1 MVKLP
6 KTLHLGHGAL
16 CTLFLFLPRYASAQN
31 LTDSQVS
38 DVESRLAEGA
48 THPWELGTRAQ
59 ALLEHNAQA
68 FSVFSLTI
76 PSTSVPSNTSSALAP
91 VFSIAKGVVN
101 NRTASNG
108 NITGPQPLVADDSAA
123 DPASIGPAVL
133 LANWTNQ
140 GDGVDYAGAAL
151 DQLNFLYEKVP
162 KTSDGAISHRT
173 GEVQLWSDFVYMV
186 PPFLAYY
193 GLLTNNQSLITDA
206 YTQIKLYRNY
216 LRDTSADNLW
226 AHIVLGTNPDGVAN
240 DPGHWSTGNAWAAAG
255 MLRVLATIQSSP
267 FASDMSSEQD
277 DLADWVF
284 EIQTAMYPHLNT
296 TTNLFFNY
304 ADEMNTF
311 PDAAS
316 TALLA
321 STVYRLSLL
330 RGVHHFLPDA
340 EKCRETLFS
349 SNSSGLVHFSSDG
362 WLTPVVNPNSFGD
375 EGSDSPESE
384 AFILE
389 LQAAWTD
396 WVNDGSQGANGALR
410 FGSVHGVTVV
420 LAALSVSWMLLF

>member
-1 MVKLP
+1 MVRLP
-6 KTLHLGHGAL
+6 ARLHLGHGAL
-16 CTLFLFLPRYASAQN
+16 CTLGLLLQDFALAQN
-31 LTDSQVS
+31 LTDSQIS
-38 DVESRLAEGA
+38 DVETRLAEGA

-59 ALLEHNAQA
+59 ALLEHNVRD
-68 FSVFSLTI
+68 FSVFSLTL
-76 PSTSVPSNTSSALAP
+76 PSTSVPSDTSSAIAP

-101 NRTASNG
+101 NRTAVNG
-108 NITGPQPLVADDSAA
+108 NITGPQPLVTDDSAA

-133 LANWTNQ
+133 LANWTNL

-216 LRDTSADNLW
+216 LRDTSAGNLW
-226 AHIVLGTNPDGVAN
+226 AHIVLGNNSNGVAN

-277 DLADWVF
+277 DLADWVS
-284 EIQTAMYPHLNT
+284 EIHAAMYPHLNT
-296 TTNLFFNY
+296 SSNLFYNY

-316 TALLA
+316 TALFA

-330 RGVHHFLPDA
+330 RSVHHYLPDA
-340 EKCRETLFS
+340 EKCRQTLFS

-362 WLTPVVNPNSFGD
+362 WLTPVVNPDSFGD
-375 EGSDSPESE
+375 EGSDSPESQ

-410 FGSVHGVTVV
+410 LGSVNGATIVFAAISVV
-420 LAALSVSWMLLF
+420 WILLF

>member
-6 KTLHLGHGAL
+6 TRVYLGHRTL
-16 CTLFLFLPRYASAQN
+16 CTLLLLLQDVASAQN
-31 LTDSQVS
+31 LTNSQIS
-38 DVESRLAEGA
+38 DVEMRLAEGA

-59 ALLEHNAQA
+59 ALLEHDVQA
-68 FSVFSLTI
+68 FSVFSLII
-76 PSTSVPSNTSSALAP
+76 PSTSVPSNTSSAIAP

-123 DPASIGPAVL
+123 DPASIGTAVL
-133 LANWTNQ
+133 LANWTNL

-186 PPFLAYY
+186 PPFIAYY

-216 LRDTSADNLW
+216 LRDTSAGNLW
-226 AHIVLGTNPDGVAN
+226 AHIVLGTNPSGVAN

-284 EIQTAMYPHLNT
+284 EIQTAMYPHLDT
-296 TTNLFFNY
+296 SSNLFFNY

-311 PDAAS
+311 SDAAS

-330 RGVHHFLPDA
+330 RGVHHYLPDA
-340 EKCRETLFS
+340 EKCRQSLFS

-362 WLTPVVNPNSFGD
+362 WLTPVVNPDSFGD
-375 EGSDSPESE
+375 EGSDSPESQ

-396 WVNDGSQGANGALR
+396 WVNDGSQGANGASR
-410 FGSVHGVTVV
+410 SDSVNEATIVV
-420 LAALSVSWMLLF
+420 AALSVFWMLLL

>member
-1 MVKLP
+1 MVKFP
-6 KTLHLGHGAL
+6 TRLHPAL
-16 CTLFLFLPRYASAQN
+16 CALGLLLQYFAFAQN
-31 LTDSQVS
+31 LTDSQSS
-38 DVESRLAEGA
+38 DVETRLAEGA

-59 ALLEHNAQA
+59 AILEHNVRA
-68 FSVFSLTI
+68 FSVFSLNI
-76 PSTSVPSNTSSALAP
+76 PSTSVPSDSSSAIAP
-91 VFSIAKGVVN
+91 VLSIAKGVVN

-108 NITGPQPLVADDSAA
+108 NITGAQPLVADDSAA

-133 LANWTNQ
+133 LANWTNL

-162 KTSDGAISHRT
+162 MTSDGAISHRT
-173 GEVQLWSDFVYMV
+173 GELQLWSDFVYMV

-216 LRDTSADNLW
+216 LRDTSSGNLW
-226 AHIVLGTNPDGVAN
+226 AHIALGNNSNGVAN

-255 MLRVLATIQSSP
+255 MLRVLATIQSSS

-277 DLADWVF
+277 DLANWVF
-284 EIQTAMYPHLNT
+284 EIHAAMYPHLDT
-296 TTNLFFNY
+296 SSNLFFNY

-311 PDAAS
+311 LDAAS

-330 RGVHHFLPDA
+330 RSVHHYLPDA
-340 EKCRETLFS
+340 EKCRETLFM

-362 WLTPVVNPNSFGD
+362 WLTPVVNPDYFSA
-375 EGSDSPESE
+375 EGSDSPESQ

-396 WVNDGSQGANGALR
+396 WVNDGSQGANG
-410 FGSVHGVTVV
+410 GSKTGSLGGGTIIVAV
-420 LAALSVSWMLLF
+420 LSVLWMLLF